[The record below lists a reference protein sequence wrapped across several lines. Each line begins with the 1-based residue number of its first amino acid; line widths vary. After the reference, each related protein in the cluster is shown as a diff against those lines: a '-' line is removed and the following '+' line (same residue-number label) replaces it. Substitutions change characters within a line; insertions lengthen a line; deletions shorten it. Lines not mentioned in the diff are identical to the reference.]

1 MRLTYIV
8 SQKLGAWSGEDSSRA
23 EEIVAALNS
32 TLRKSGR
39 NVSYDKV
46 KEELDAKVKQE
57 QQERYKLE
65 IEESW
70 LKG

>member
-1 MRLTYIV
+1 MRLIYIV
-8 SQKLGAWSGEDSSRA
+8 SQKLGAWSGDDSSRA
-23 EEIVAALNS
+23 EEIIAAINS
-32 TLRKSGR
+32 TLRKNGG

-70 LKG
+70 VKG